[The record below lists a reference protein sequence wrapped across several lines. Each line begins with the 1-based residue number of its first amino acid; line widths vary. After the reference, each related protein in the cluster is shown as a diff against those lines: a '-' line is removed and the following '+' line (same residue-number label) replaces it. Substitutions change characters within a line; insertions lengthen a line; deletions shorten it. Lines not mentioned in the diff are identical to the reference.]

1 MYSASVCLELEIGVK
16 WTKLEPSR
24 SLWSTAPKTQASAA
38 FHEESLAF
46 KLKEKCSIFPQ
57 ETAVAEISKL
67 GAKTDV
73 KGAWR
78 FPKRRQ
84 LSVCPS
90 VRRGP
95 KTQNRHLDGQTDKWI
110 NKEDIQALQHL
121 NHVNFLIKSNS
132 MAYKLVDPS
141 RGMCSLWIEKIWG
154 SPRHLTLSIPFK
166 VVFYFHSLSQ
176 TLTSWT
182 ILATYIIKLHS
193 YPFYY

>member
-1 MYSASVCLELEIGVK
+1 MFTSMEYLEFFFDAWDRIFIDSKEYFTTCLWMNDIYRWKQNRKIFMDVGNIHFFSEHVNKRNKVEAIYVGLF
-16 WTKLEPSR
+16 WN
-24 SLWSTAPKTQASAA
+24 
-38 FHEESLAF
+38 FHHM
-46 KLKEKCSIFPQ
+46 KCSSCTLTCTSYFFNI
-57 ETAVAEISKL
+57 KY
-67 GAKTDV
+67 
-73 KGAWR
+73 
-78 FPKRRQ
+78 
-84 LSVCPS
+84 
-90 VRRGP
+90 
-95 KTQNRHLDGQTDKWI
+95 
-110 NKEDIQALQHL
+110 IQALQHL

-154 SPRHLTLSIPFK
+154 SPWHLTLSIPFK